1 MMGEPSPAQLGMFD
15 QVRAEHNPAIDAT
28 IAQVREEL
36 AAGADP
42 TKTWLRLAF
51 EIVDRFGL
59 SDDDHYLI
67 AWYMAQ
73 LLMRLVQHDCSER
86 M

>member
-1 MMGEPSPAQLGMFD
+1 MFD

-28 IAQVREEL
+28 IAGVKEEL

-42 TKTWLRLAF
+42 TKLWLRLGL
-51 EIVDRFGL
+51 EIVDRFELKG
-59 SDDDHYLI
+59 DDHYLI

-73 LLMRLVQHDCSER
+73 LLMRIVQHECPEG